1 MSDARVTIRKKI
13 EQLGRRKKHGLKKL
27 FGTTERPRLVVYRSN
42 KHIYAQLVDDSKAIT
57 ITGCS
62 TITLELRDKV
72 AAMKGKLNE
81 AKAVGMLIAELA
93 KKNGI
98 EQVAFDRNGRRYHGR
113 VKALADGAREGGLKF

>member
-1 MSDARVTIRKKI
+1 MSDARVTIRKKL
-13 EQLGRRKKHGLKKL
+13 EQLRRRRKHGLKKL
-27 FGTTERPRLVVYRSN
+27 FGTSDRPRLVVYRSN
-42 KHIYAQLVDDSKAIT
+42 KHIFAQLIDDAKAWT

-62 TITLELRDKV
+62 TLSPDLRDQV
-72 AAMKGKLNE
+72 AGMKGKLAE
-81 AKAVGMLIAELA
+81 AKAVGFHIATLA